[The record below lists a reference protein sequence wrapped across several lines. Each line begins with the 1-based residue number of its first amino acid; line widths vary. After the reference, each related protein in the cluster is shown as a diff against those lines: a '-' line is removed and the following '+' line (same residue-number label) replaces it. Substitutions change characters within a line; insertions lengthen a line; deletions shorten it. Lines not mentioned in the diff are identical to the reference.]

1 MSVSPCSL
9 VPTPL
14 QHSHFGVFCRYYYN
28 THRLLYYAIYG
39 GLIVNLSPG
48 ESPLLIFVIS
58 RNCATIFTGQDTG
71 HDRRSTHT
79 NKNSHRPVVDRR
91 VCPVCNKVQVYVNI
105 FTYATFQVNIS
116 IYLFPFI
123 VCVCHETVTGGW
135 VAGEDAISIH
145 TTPT

>member
-1 MSVSPCSL
+1 M
-9 VPTPL
+9 
-14 QHSHFGVFCRYYYN
+14 
-28 THRLLYYAIYG
+28 
-39 GLIVNLSPG
+39 
-48 ESPLLIFVIS
+48 
-58 RNCATIFTGQDTG
+58 
-71 HDRRSTHT
+71 
-79 NKNSHRPVVDRR
+79 
-91 VCPVCNKVQVYVNI
+91 CNKVQVYTNI